1 MDRMDP
7 DAADA
12 VAEITA
18 LGVPE
23 WHTLSVESARQIED
37 EVFTPASLPPIPF
50 VRDLA
55 IPGRAGEI
63 PLRVYRPRPLGG
75 ETNEFGDGP
84 EAGVGGHGEDPE
96 TGIDG
101 HGDSLGADTDG
112 GRLPV
117 LVFAH
122 GGGWVL
128 GTLDSAGSICR
139 DLARRAGCVV
149 VSVDYRLAP
158 ENPFPA
164 AVEDVS
170 TAVSWVSQHA
180 DSFGGDPDRIAVG
193 GTSAGGTLAAA
204 TALRARDAD
213 GPALAHQLLCYP
225 ATDYAFDTDSY
236 RENADGPLLTKADM
250 EWFWAQYLRSPVD
263 EANPYAVPMRAA
275 DVTDLPSATV
285 VTGGFDPLRDDGFAY
300 ADRLDHGG
308 ADVTRVHAPRLP
320 HGFLSLTDDVPRA
333 DRAMDAVAD
342 SLADAL
348 DAA

>member
-7 DAADA
+7 DAAAA
-12 VAEITA
+12 VAGIET

-23 WHTLSVESARQIED
+23 WHTLSVESARRIEA
-37 EVFTPASLPPIPF
+37 EVFPPESLPPVSF

-63 PLRVYRPRPLGG
+63 PIRVYRPRPLA
-75 ETNEFGDGP
+75 GDGGD
-84 EAGVGGHGEDPE
+84 ATDDP
-96 TGIDG
+96 
-101 HGDSLGADTDG
+101 
-112 GRLPV
+112 LPV
-117 LVFAH
+117 LVFYH

-139 DLARRAGCVV
+139 ELARRAGCVV

-158 ENPFPA
+158 EHPFPA
-164 AVEDVS
+164 AVEDAY
-170 TAVSWVSQHA
+170 TAASWVARNA
-180 DSFGGDPDRIAVG
+180 DTVGGDPARIAVG

-213 GPALAHQLLCYP
+213 GPDVAHQLLCYP

-236 RENADGPLLTKADM
+236 REHADGPLLTKADM
-250 EWFWAQYLRSPVD
+250 EWFWAQYLRSPFD
-263 EANPYAVPMRAA
+263 AGNPYAVPMAA
-275 DVTDLPSATV
+275 GDVTDLPSATV
-285 VTGGFDPLRDDGFAY
+285 VTAGFDPLRDDGFAY

-308 ADVTRVHAPRLP
+308 ADVTRVHAPHLP
-320 HGFLSLTDDVPRA
+320 HGFLSLTDEVPRA
-333 DRAMDAVAD
+333 DAAMDAVVESA
-342 SLADAL
+342 ADAL

>member
-7 DAADA
+7 DAAAA
-12 VAEITA
+12 VADIEA

-23 WHTLSVESARQIED
+23 WHTLSVESARRIEAD
-37 EVFTPASLPPIPF
+37 VFTPESLPSLPF
-50 VRDLA
+50 VRDLS
-55 IPGRAGEI
+55 IPGRGGEI
-63 PLRVYRPRPLGG
+63 PLRVYRPRPLDAGG
-75 ETNEFGDGP
+75 GVPGDGD
-84 EAGVGGHGEDPE
+84 EAHGGPDAE
-96 TGIDG
+96 TGDE
-101 HGDSLGADTDG
+101 AVETDQ
-112 GRLPV
+112 LPV
-117 LVFAH
+117 LVFYH

-139 DLARRAGCVV
+139 AIARRADCVV

-158 ENPFPA
+158 EHPFPA
-164 AVEDVS
+164 AVEDAS
-170 TAVSWVSQHA
+170 TAVSWVASHA
-180 DSFGGDPDRIAVG
+180 ESFGGDPDRVAVG

-204 TALRARDAD
+204 TALRARDGGEPD
-213 GPALAHQLLCYP
+213 IAHQLLCYP
-225 ATDYAFDTDSY
+225 ATDYDFDTDSY

-275 DVTDLPSATV
+275 DVTGLPSATV

-308 ADVTRVHAPRLP
+308 ADVTRIHAPRLP
-320 HGFLSLTDDVPRA
+320 HGFLSLTDEVPRA
-333 DRAMDAVAD
+333 DEAMGAVAD

-348 DAA
+348 DAT

>member
-7 DAADA
+7 DAAEA
-12 VAEITA
+12 VAEIES

-23 WHTLSVESARQIED
+23 WHTLSVESARRIED
-37 EVFTPASLPPIPF
+37 EVFTPESLPSLPF

-63 PLRVYRPRPLGG
+63 PIRVYRPRSLDAARGAP
-75 ETNEFGDGP
+75 D
-84 EAGVGGHGEDPE
+84 A
-96 TGIDG
+96 
-101 HGDSLGADTDG
+101 DSTDA
-112 GRLPV
+112 LPV
-117 LVFAH
+117 LVFYH

-139 DLARRAGCVV
+139 EIARRAECAV

-164 AVEDVS
+164 GVEDAY
-170 TAVSWVSQHA
+170 TAVSWVASHA
-180 DSFGGDPDRIAVG
+180 DSFGGDPERIAVG

-204 TALRARDAD
+204 TALRARDAG
-213 GPALAHQLLCYP
+213 GPDIAHQLLCYP
-225 ATDYAFDTDSY
+225 ATDDAFDTESY
-236 RENADGPLLTKADM
+236 RENAEGPLLTKADM
-250 EWFWAQYLRSPVD
+250 EWFWTQYLRSPFD
-263 EANPYAVPMRAA
+263 AANPYAVPMHTE

-285 VTGGFDPLRDDGFAY
+285 ATGGFDPLRDDGFAY

-320 HGFLSLTDDVPRA
+320 HGYLSLTDAVPRA
-333 DRAMDAVAD
+333 DEAMDAVAE

-348 DAA
+348 DSV